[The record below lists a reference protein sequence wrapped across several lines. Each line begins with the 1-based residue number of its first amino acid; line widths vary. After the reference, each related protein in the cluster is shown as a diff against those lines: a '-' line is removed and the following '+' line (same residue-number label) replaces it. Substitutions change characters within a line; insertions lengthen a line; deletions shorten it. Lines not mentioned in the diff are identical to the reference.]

1 MKKTFLG
8 VIILSSLSVAGNIK
22 YEFNSKFELD
32 GEKGKMSSKFTP
44 FDVKMNINDN
54 ITFNFNAN
62 LDQKNI
68 YNPKPVYYYIQ
79 RNFVKDD
86 GKYIPSSYVN
96 IKNDENFNAEL
107 PYTRIDG
114 SSDYIGDPSVDES
127 DAGGHEH
134 SHEEG
139 EHDHDHEHSH
149 EHNHEHGEEEH
160 DVNKDDFKLERYITN
175 TQNKVKGPRITLGFK
190 YEPDNRKSFK
200 YTFMPNGHRIGKIE
214 YAPLSSVIDGKYIL
228 VLDDSISFNV
238 RPKISFKNIYNP
250 YYLDLTNEV
259 KTKINSNIFFNIGVN
274 NKLQLDVIKE
284 RYNFKNGID
293 VSLDYNIEKKRY
305 HEFWEV
311 LDHSHDKIEQAKIDI
326 SFYHTGNYRKI
337 PLNNAKLKFDRKI
350 DMIDFKLSTNFKK
363 SNVFG
368 LGFDVSNDSKLEYKY
383 SKIQDSNRKYIVRGD
398 YYSLEENKGLKENKA
413 DNIKRFTNVVEGDDF
428 SSMHDYYYFKNKEN
442 KEYMGVMTYSSTN
455 PEKYIENDMKEIKFE
470 NITKINSKK
479 MKLDIENKFKLN
491 RKISEDDIDM
501 NIKNETLLKYSTR
514 LKKGF
519 STEFI
524 LENKNETN
532 YENDK
537 IVGFNNVVGTKLDIN
552 YLRFEN
558 GIKFKGGL
566 MLGANLELRKS
577 ESVEKEGEKDKLVIG
592 QGYNVKPYIELNIPI
607 IENMKFES
615 KLEIDNIFGQTVINK
630 NGHKYKGKDE
640 KLEYKK
646 TKYKLNLGVKYNW

>member
-1 MKKTFLG
+1 MKKIFLG

-44 FDVKMNINDN
+44 FDLKMNINDN

-68 YNPKPVYYYIQ
+68 YNPKPVYYYTQ

-86 GKYIPSSYVN
+86 GKYIPSAYVN

-114 SSDYIGDPSVDES
+114 SSDYIGDPNVDES

-175 TQNKVKGPRITLGFK
+175 TQNKVKGPRFTLGFK

-228 VLDDSISFNV
+228 VLDDSVSFNV

-326 SFYHTGNYRKI
+326 SFYHTGNYRKT
-337 PLNNAKLKFDRKI
+337 PLNNAKLKFDRSI

-413 DNIKRFTNVVEGDDF
+413 DIIKRFTNVVEGDDF

-470 NITKINSKK
+470 NTTKINSKK

-532 YENDK
+532 YENDNF
-537 IVGFNNVVGTKLDIN
+537 IGFNNVVGTKLDIN

-566 MLGANLELRKS
+566 ILGANLELRKS
-577 ESVEKEGEKDKLVIG
+577 ESVEKEEEKDKLVIG
-592 QGYNVKPYIELNIPI
+592 QGYNVKPYIELDLPI

-615 KLEIDNIFGQTVINK
+615 KLKIDNIFGQTVTNK